1 MAGDQAEPARG
12 GDGTPLPARAHI
24 RRRGGTG
31 SDPRTPRGGAVPMKY
46 PRTQRDFDAEFA
58 EREEKDYQ
66 RQYYTGCLPDVF
78 RADLDVAMLFTLY
91 YS

>member
-1 MAGDQAEPARG
+1 
-12 GDGTPLPARAHI
+12 
-24 RRRGGTG
+24 
-31 SDPRTPRGGAVPMKY
+31 MKY